1 MRRHAKTPSAKAQA
15 EADRLIQEV
24 GKKKFPRSL
33 ISNEPTQVLHHFFP
47 KSVSNR
53 LRYDWDNLIPLT
65 NAEHCRLHQ
74 SPDPEIESRIIAIKG
89 KRWLTSLL
97 ARKRELIKTD
107 RIYYETQISRLK
119 EELQALEN

>member
-1 MRRHAKTPSAKAQA
+1 MRHHSLSLAKRLQA
-15 EADRLIQEV
+15 EADKLIQEI

-47 KSVSNR
+47 KSVSSC

-65 NAEHCRLHQ
+65 SAEHCRLHQ
-74 SPDPEIESRIIAIKG
+74 SPDPEIESRIITIKG

-119 EELQALEN
+119 DELQAITS